1 MRKIRTLV
9 VMAIFTAVIAIPA
22 TASAVVLIEVDEN
35 IGVSQV
41 APANPDNGFRKTLR
55 TIVPPNPV
63 LTAPIVVIQGN
74 ADLLSIQIFPPDPIL
89 PPDPI

>member
-22 TASAVVLIEVDEN
+22 TASADVFIEVDEN

-41 APANPDNGFRKTLR
+41 APANPDNVFSKMLR
-55 TIVPPNPV
+55 TIFPLNPV
-63 LTAPIVVIQGN
+63 LTAPIVLIQGKN
-74 ADLLSIQIFPPDPIL
+74 ADLSIQIFPPDPI
-89 PPDPI
+89 

>member
-22 TASAVVLIEVDEN
+22 TASADVLIEVDEN

-41 APANPDNGFRKTLR
+41 APANPENVFSKMLR
-55 TIVPPNPV
+55 EIFPPDPV
-63 LTAPIVVIQGN
+63 RTAPIVVIQGN
-74 ADLLSIQIFPPDPIL
+74 EADLSIQIFPPDPI
-89 PPDPI
+89 

>member
-22 TASAVVLIEVDEN
+22 TASADVLIEVDEN

-41 APANPDNGFRKTLR
+41 APANPVNVFSKMLR
-55 TIVPPNPV
+55 MIFPPDPV
-63 LTAPIVVIQGN
+63 RTAPIVVIQGN
-74 ADLLSIQIFPPDPIL
+74 EFDLSIQIFPPDPI
-89 PPDPI
+89 

>member
-22 TASAVVLIEVDEN
+22 TASADVLIEVDEN

-41 APANPDNGFRKTLR
+41 APANPGNVFIKMLR
-55 TIVPPNPV
+55 TIFPPDPV
-63 LTAPIVVIQGN
+63 RTAPIVVIQGN
-74 ADLLSIQIFPPDPIL
+74 EADLSIQIFPPDPI
-89 PPDPI
+89 